1 MTPSA
6 LRPDY
11 RIILDALPDGAR
23 VLDVGCGDGE
33 LLTLLRD
40 RRGAQV
46 RGMELSQ
53 AGVNACVQRGL
64 AVVQGDADADLALYP
79 DGAFDCV
86 VLSQTIQA
94 TRRPLKVL
102 QDMRR
107 IGRRAF
113 VSFPNFAHWRVR
125 LGLLLTG
132 RMPLTDTLP
141 DAWHTTENIHLCSL
155 RDFEALARDA
165 GWRVGQV
172 HAISGPAAKPGQP
185 HVTAVSNLFAEAAL
199 FDLSAQ

>member
-1 MTPSA
+1 MTGP
-6 LRPDY
+6 LRADY
-11 RIILDALPDGAR
+11 QIILDAVAPGAR

-33 LLTLLRD
+33 LLCLLRD
-40 RRGAQV
+40 SKGAQV
-46 RGMELSQ
+46 RGLELSQ

-79 DGAFDCV
+79 DGAFDVV

-125 LGLLLTG
+125 LGLLLSG

-165 GWRVGQV
+165 AWRVGQV
-172 HAISGPAAKPGQP
+172 HALSRDTARPGQP
-185 HVTAVSNLFAEAAL
+185 HVTAASNLFAEAAL
-199 FDLSAQ
+199 FDLSGQ